1 MQNAEK
7 VQICVQT
14 LKNKLPSSFSP
25 VAGLVLG
32 TGLGGLAGAFEGKIS
47 VPYADLPGFPPS
59 GVVSHAGCFAAGY
72 FAGVPVLA
80 QQGRCHLYE
89 GRTPEEVCMGVRV
102 MAGLGIKALIV
113 TNAAGALN
121 SRFNAGGLMLVA
133 DHINLTGRSPLTG
146 LAEKEGIFI
155 DMGKAYD
162 AALARLAEEAA
173 LRLALRLEKGVYV
186 GVAGPQLETG
196 AETRFY
202 RLIGGDAIGMSSVL
216 EVIAARHLGLRVL
229 ALSCLTNKNLPDCM
243 EEADIEA
250 IVRVAGQCG
259 ASLERL
265 LRALLPEL
273 AAECVRS

>member
-1 MQNAEK
+1 
-7 VQICVQT
+7 
-14 LKNKLPSSFSP
+14 
-25 VAGLVLG
+25 
-32 TGLGGLAGAFEGKIS
+32 
-47 VPYADLPGFPPS
+47 
-59 GVVSHAGCFAAGY
+59 
-72 FAGVPVLA
+72 
-80 QQGRCHLYE
+80 
-89 GRTPEEVCMGVRV
+89 
-102 MAGLGIKALIV
+102 
-113 TNAAGALN
+113 
-121 SRFNAGGLMLVA
+121 MLVT

-146 LAEKEGIFI
+146 PARDGGIFT

-162 AALARLAEEAA
+162 AAFVRLAGEAA

-186 GVAGPQLETG
+186 GVAGPQFETR

-229 ALSCLTNKNLPDCM
+229 SLSCLTNKNLPDCM
-243 EEADIEA
+243 EEVDIED

-273 AAECVRS
+273 AAECGRT